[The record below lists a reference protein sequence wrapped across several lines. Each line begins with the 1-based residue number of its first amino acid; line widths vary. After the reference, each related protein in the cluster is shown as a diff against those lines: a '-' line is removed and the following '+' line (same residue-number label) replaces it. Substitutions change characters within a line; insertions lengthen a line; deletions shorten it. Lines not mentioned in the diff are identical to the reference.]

1 MREFKIKRAILCIV
15 TAIALTGWFGTASG
29 SLLRAY
35 AMAISDALLEQ
46 AMLEEFGD
54 ADSLEDIPDAYYDMD
69 IEQFTQQYLDKLNS
83 GELKM
88 DGFQGETIKNP
99 KLEMTV
105 TENGDIRYTLPNGSY
120 YDTNLPNRIL
130 TREAVAITPG
140 SEVIAVVTKDGT
152 STRLFE
158 SWRFSEPG
166 NYQIKMIFYQFD
178 SIGSIDTVLYEVEHC
193 FTILDRVSSKIGM
206 IPAPDGFEIASA
218 KRNGISLEIIHPD
231 GLFTEKDGLYEIRF
245 RDKKTG
251 TIYRTTTFERDTTA
265 PFLTFSKE
273 LVDGKVKGPLEFT
286 TQDVDDRVYIYYN
299 GESAPAKKN
308 QLTAEG
314 RYTLRVEDTA
324 GNSRSYVVELTKSR
338 LLSNV
343 KIILMVLVLFLG
355 SGVSLL
361 LARKEHEVK

>member
-1 MREFKIKRAILCIV
+1 MKEFKIKRAMLCAV
-15 TAIALTGWFGTASG
+15 TVIALTGWFGIIPGNFLKT
-29 SLLRAY
+29 Y
-35 AMAISDALLEQ
+35 AMAISDAMLEQ
-46 AMLEEFGD
+46 AILEEFGD

-88 DGFQGETIKNP
+88 EGFQGETIKNP
-99 KLEMTV
+99 KLEMTII
-105 TENGDIRYTLPNGSY
+105 ENGDIRYTLPNGSY
-120 YDTNLPNRIL
+120 YDANLPKGIV
-130 TREAVAITPG
+130 TREAVTITPG
-140 SEVIAVVTKDGT
+140 SEVIAVVTKDGA

-178 SIGSIDTVLYEVEHC
+178 SVGSIDTVLYEVEHC
-193 FTILDRVSSKIGM
+193 FTILERVNGKIGM
-206 IPAPDGFEIASA
+206 IPAPDGFEITSA
-218 KRNGISLEIIHPD
+218 KLDGMPLEIEHPA
-231 GLFTEKDGLYEIRF
+231 GLFLEKDGIYEIRF
-245 RDKKTG
+245 RDKQTG

-273 LVDGKVKGPLEFT
+273 LVDGKVETPLEFIK
-286 TQDVDDRVYIYYN
+286 QDVDDQVYIYYN
-299 GESAPAKKN
+299 GDSAPASKN

-343 KIILMVLVLFLG
+343 KIILMVLVLLLG
-355 SGVSLL
+355 SGVSLM